1 MRELLVVALG
11 AALLVGCGGSGRT
24 ATPTSVSDTPFSVS
38 DTPTSVSDTPTATEA
53 TATPPDLVLHL
64 GSSDITESA
73 FRQQTRA
80 SLMGSGNDAFCLDL
94 PGLSDE
100 EAAAAIIEDQGSP
113 TVTPMAPGASLPAD
127 WIRAVAIV
135 REECARLLNGS

>member
-1 MRELLVVALG
+1 MRRLVVVALG
-11 AALLVGCGGSGRT
+11 AALLMGCGGSGRT
-24 ATPTSVSDTPFSVS
+24 AITPVSNTPASVSATPTSVSN
-38 DTPTSVSDTPTATEA
+38 TPTATQA
-53 TATPPDLVLHL
+53 TATPPDPLLHL
-64 GSSDITESA
+64 GSSDIRESA

-80 SLMGSGNDAFCLDL
+80 SLMESGNDAFCLDL

-113 TVTPMAPGASLPAD
+113 TVTPMAPGGGMSAD

-135 REECARLLNGS
+135 REECARLLKGS